1 MGTLDRGDQRE
12 VEGVAG
18 VARDD
23 VTEDRPAQ
31 QREVA
36 DQVEDLV
43 ADELVAVAELVQDAA
58 LADDDRVV
66 ERAALGEAVL
76 PEVPHVL
83 QEPVGAGG
91 GELLDEHVLRRLAR
105 DRLRADHG
113 MGAVE
118 RVADAKHVAGDDL
131 EPAGIG
137 ADPDRLVDD
146 ERLPTGRQG
155 HAAGRVEQR
164 DEGSRAAVDRR
175 DLGPVD
181 PDLEVVEPQAGR
193 RGHQVLDRLDPCP
206 VDAEGGRVV
215 GVHHARGERGDG
227 RLVTGDAED
236 DAAVGAG
243 GGEGDPRGSPRM

>member
-23 VTEDRPAQ
+23 VAEDRPAQ

-36 DQVEDLV
+36 DQVENLV
-43 ADELVAVAELVQDAA
+43 TDELVAVAELVQDAA

-66 ERAALGEAVL
+66 ERAALREAVL
-76 PEVPHVL
+76 PEIPHVL

-91 GELLDEHVLRRLAR
+91 GDLLDEHVLRRFAR

-137 ADPDRLVDD
+137 ADPDGPVDD

-155 HAAGRVEQR
+155 RAAGRVEQR
-164 DEGSRAAVDRR
+164 DEGPRAAVDRR